1 MQKQN
6 TKKVL
11 SSSLIFH
18 FARYL
23 SDSFVVAMPC
33 GLRRRRGEKYY
44 YLFCTSAFKMHA
56 RSSIIALLKE
66 TTFFVSKR

>member
-1 MQKQN
+1 
-6 TKKVL
+6 
-11 SSSLIFH
+11 
-18 FARYL
+18 
-23 SDSFVVAMPC
+23 MPC